1 MFGLAQRLS
10 LMWKF
15 VLLPIHYGR
24 PQRRMFGKIH
34 KHIKYSNISLN
45 RQSYAPM
52 RSIILNT
59 SKHMTLFRIIMF
71 KTRKSTWNG
80 SRSIKRKLLHC
91 RLRRRVSAGVS
102 PSARRGKESEG
113 NTASDWPNWN
123 GLIEVMHSRK
133 YWFCCRCRCSVYLT
147 GTSTLFS
154 LHTCSSPPPK
164 NRYFFLDLKLSNT
177 YESYLLDIESRN

>member
-1 MFGLAQRLS
+1 MFGLAQRLG

-15 VLLPIHYGR
+15 VLLPIHYGI
-24 PQRRMFGKIH
+24 PQRRMCGKIH

-59 SKHMTLFRIIMF
+59 SKNMTLFRIIKF

-91 RLRRRVSAGVS
+91 RHRRRASAGVS

-154 LHTCSSPPPK
+154 LNTCSPPPPK
-164 NRYFFLDLKLSNT
+164 NSSFFFTSNLVIFMNHT
-177 YESYLLDIESRN
+177 C